1 MGKSMNNSKI
11 LDKNILLSPSLLLT
25 QCLSVTDNETDAVL
39 LHVSAS
45 SKRQE
50 GRNEIGAMEK
60 KTERHI
66 LIHTDGLGLPPC
78 AFI

>member
-1 MGKSMNNSKI
+1 MGKQMNNYKI
-11 LDKNILLSPSLLLT
+11 VDKYIIFSPSLLLT

-50 GRNEIGAMEK
+50 GRNELGAMEK
-60 KTERHI
+60 KTESHI
-66 LIHTDGLGLPPC
+66 LIHTDAVGLPSY
-78 AFI
+78 AFL